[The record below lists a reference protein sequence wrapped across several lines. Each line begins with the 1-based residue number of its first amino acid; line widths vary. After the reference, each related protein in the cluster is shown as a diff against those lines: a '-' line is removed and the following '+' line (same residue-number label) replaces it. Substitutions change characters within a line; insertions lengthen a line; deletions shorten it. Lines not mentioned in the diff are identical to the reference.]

1 MAKSGFAVSDR
12 KKVEVL
18 SADKTI
24 EPHDCGTVFLLNL
37 ATAHA
42 ITLPTAAKAGEG
54 WWCRF
59 ISSVAQTHDVTITFG
74 ATVASGETATLLE
87 VSTDGA
93 EDVWSLGGG
102 GTETLVVANAADT
115 IGDEAELVVAN
126 GVWWIRA
133 ISKS

>member
-1 MAKSGFAVSDR
+1 M
-12 KKVEVL
+12 
-18 SADKTI
+18 
-24 EPHDCGTVFLLNL
+24 
-37 ATAHA
+37 
-42 ITLPTAAKAGEG
+42 
-54 WWCRF
+54 
-59 ISSVAQTHDVTITFG
+59 TITFG